1 MIKHWILK
9 SLDQISDA
17 HRSKKVINLSQCFQ
31 NASYEILHEIMSFF
45 VQSFLPQISRFSF
58 FLEL

>member
-45 VQSFLPQISRFSF
+45 V
-58 FLEL
+58 